1 MMTKLKTTVLMS
13 IVLFMASCS
22 SNKVLTQTDTL
33 VGAYDKSTTITDE
46 EFSLFKR

>member
-22 SNKVLTQTDTL
+22 SNKVLGNDIH
-33 VGAYDKSTTITDE
+33 VVPVN
-46 EFSLFKR
+46 